1 MATHG
6 GLVPESSILSGESV
20 VRAFKI
26 LNGDATDML
35 QGDLMV
41 MHNNGYVE
49 PSDGVDD
56 VGVVGVF
63 VGCEYTNAEGQRVRD
78 NKYTSTISRDDNIA
92 FVNVNPFQLY
102 KIAIANS
109 DVDTTLTQT
118 AAIGESY
125 DIEHNAGDTT
135 LGLSGM
141 NLDSGSTAAVTGQ
154 LRVVALTNDDGVDY
168 LTQPT
173 ATAYSHAI
181 VQIDPA
187 TSFWLGVGVSS

>member
-6 GLVPESSILSGESV
+6 GLWPESSILSGESV
-20 VRAFKI
+20 IRSFKI
-26 LNGDATDML
+26 LNGDATNML

-41 MHNNGYVE
+41 MHDNGYVE

-56 VGVVGVF
+56 VAVVGVF
-63 VGCEYTNAEGQRVRD
+63 TGCEYTDSNGQRVRD
-78 NKYTSTISRDDNIA
+78 NKYVEDISRDDSIA

-102 KIAIANS
+102 KIAIADS
-109 DVDTTLTQT
+109 DTDSTLTQT

-125 DIEHNAGDTT
+125 DIEYNTGDTT

-141 NLDSGSTAAVTGQ
+141 NLDSGSTAAVTAQ

-168 LTQPT
+168 LTQ
-173 ATAYSHAI
+173 ATGTSYSHAI
-181 VQIDPA
+181 VQIDPN
-187 TSFWLGVGVSS
+187 TSFWLGVGVS